1 MTESFY
7 RNIDVVVNPIEFG
20 SGLKIK
26 NVEAIA
32 YGKPLITTPHGANGF
47 VDTPHASV
55 LVADSPEHWRAA
67 IDRLSDP
74 EEIASTGEL
83 ARQLSANQFSD
94 AAAYGPLLK
103 QILES

>member
-1 MTESFY
+1 M
-7 RNIDVVVNPIEFG
+7 VNPIEFG

-26 NVEAIA
+26 NVEALA

-47 VDTPHASV
+47 IDAPHSSV
-55 LVADSPEHWRAA
+55 LVADSPEQWQAV

-74 EEIASTGEL
+74 EEIACTGKL

-94 AAAYGPLLK
+94 AAAYGPLLE
-103 QILES
+103 QIFES